1 MFNTTNPTLKRQR
14 HTING
19 QKSSQLVICM
29 SAILGVKNNR
39 NCLHKN
45 KLYFQRMTIS
55 LFWSDPQHGW
65 TANTYSPFLIA
76 GVSPLLSSP
85 PLPHSHTGYLLQ
97 GSMSTPTRLHV
108 ILPHLLLIYVK
119 LDWLKTFLVMQNFI
133 SEKFSAMRDWYTL
146 CHPLSIVITQ

>member
-1 MFNTTNPTLKRQR
+1 MGELRIGGLQ
-14 HTING
+14 
-19 QKSSQLVICM
+19 V
-29 SAILGVKNNR
+29 
-39 NCLHKN
+39 
-45 KLYFQRMTIS
+45 
-55 LFWSDPQHGW
+55 
-65 TANTYSPFLIA
+65 SPFIA
-76 GVSPLLSSP
+76 GVSPLLSSTPLNRAP

-146 CHPLSIVITQ
+146 CHPLSIVIT